1 MPLPQHG
8 PFTRTRFQFT
18 TGVPAGENVEVLDE
32 SGDVVLNYRSFA
44 SVIGIVAA
52 LVSGIVIVAGIA
64 ATTFLVLE
72 GRPLPGAIVLLLCG
86 AFAVLIAMVVPATN
100 VTIYDG
106 LAPVLTI
113 VQQSSLSIPVVTYF
127 VATNDGK
134 PLARIRRS
142 VLSRLGRNRWKILP
156 ISDDRAIGAA
166 VEESFAGAI
175 IRKLLGKFSPRYQ
188 SNLRMRYLDADA
200 GTIVRRPDAEGK
212 RDYLDIV
219 PDTPLDHRVAVALAV
234 LVLGS
239 EP

>member
-1 MPLPQHG
+1 MPLPQQG
-8 PFTRTRFQFT
+8 PFARSRFQFT
-18 TGVPAGENVEVLDE
+18 TGVPAGEHVDVRDE
-32 SGDVVLNYRSFA
+32 SGNVVLNYRSFA

-64 ATTFLVLE
+64 AAAFLVLE
-72 GRPLPGAIVLLLCG
+72 SRPLPGAIVLLLCG

-188 SNLRMRYLDADA
+188 SNLRVRYLEADA
-200 GTIVRRPDAEGK
+200 GTIVRRPDGEGK